1 MNPVI
6 RSTEALTA
14 SLGDF
19 LTAPYLTRALLIVL
33 ILAIPAGILGTWIV
47 LRRMAFFTHAVGQ
60 VTFPAMVFATI
71 VGWSLLWTSI
81 GAAALAAVL
90 LPVSSRR
97 RSEADGAAVG
107 VMLACALALGAF
119 LVSDVADPGVSVNAL
134 LFGSLLSTSDA
145 DVWAACGLAA
155 LTLATV
161 FAVRRTIV
169 LSTFDPQMS
178 RAEGR
183 FRTRTTELVILV
195 LLATAVAIAVRMVGS
210 LLVAGLFLIPAATA
224 RLVTHRLTPLMVTAV
239 GVTAVTGVLG
249 LVLAD
254 ATAWPPGATIAA
266 VSASL
271 FVVVLAVSTVA
282 RRVGALPRI
291 FPT

>member
-1 MNPVI
+1 MIPVPG
-6 RSTEALTA
+6 SADALTA

-19 LTAPYLTRALLIVL
+19 FTAPYLTRALLIVL

-134 LFGSLLSTSDA
+134 LFGSLLSTTDA
-145 DVWAACGLAA
+145 DVWAAAGLAA
-155 LTLATV
+155 LTLVTV
-161 FAVRRTIV
+161 FALRRTMV
-169 LSTFDPQMS
+169 LATFDPQMS

-183 FRTRTTELVILV
+183 LRTRVTELVVLV
-195 LLATAVAIAVRMVGS
+195 LLASAVAISVRMVGS

-224 RLVTHRLTPLMVTAV
+224 RLVTHRVVPLMTAAV
-239 GVTAVTGVLG
+239 GITALTGVLG

-271 FVVVLAVSTVA
+271 FVVVLTLSAVAHRTGSLT
-282 RRVGALPRI
+282 RI